1 MKNYNFF
8 CKFNK
13 NCYICDSKDNRSN
26 NPVSEGDHKNINN
39 MKHFST
45 MLLALG
51 LAAFSAAGQNVTV
64 IMKDGTSHKFNA
76 DYLSELSFK
85 DVQQGPETV
94 EFKSILV

>member
-1 MKNYNFF
+1 
-8 CKFNK
+8 
-13 NCYICDSKDNRSN
+13 
-26 NPVSEGDHKNINN
+26 
-39 MKHFST
+39 

-94 EFKSILV
+94 EFKSILVEPYSNGNVKPPSKTRTAACNASRICTGVPSRHG